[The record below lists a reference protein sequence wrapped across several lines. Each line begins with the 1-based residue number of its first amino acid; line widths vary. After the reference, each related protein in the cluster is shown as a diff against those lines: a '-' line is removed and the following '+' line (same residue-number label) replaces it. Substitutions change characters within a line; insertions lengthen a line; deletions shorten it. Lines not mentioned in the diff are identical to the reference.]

1 MSAAAPDVKHSTVCL
16 PTQEQAREMAIRCVR
31 SDVPRL
37 QGLLWRR
44 FVLWHQKRETRRA
57 LRDLTDTE
65 LLDIGLTR
73 TEARKEAS
81 RSFFW
86 D

>member
-1 MSAAAPDVKHSTVCL
+1 
-16 PTQEQAREMAIRCVR
+16 
-31 SDVPRL
+31 
-37 QGLLWRR
+37 LWRHL
-44 FVLWHQKRETRRA
+44 VQWHQKRETRRA

-73 TEARKEAS
+73 KEARKEAS
-81 RSFFW
+81 KSFFW

>member
-1 MSAAAPDVKHSTVCL
+1 MSVAPDVNDTNICL
-16 PTQEQAREMAIRCVR
+16 PTHKPARQIAVR
-31 SDVPRL
+31 YVLSGLRRGR
-37 QGLLWRR
+37 GLLWRHL
-44 FVLWHQKRETRRA
+44 VQWHQKRETRRA

-73 TEARKEAS
+73 KEARKEAS
-81 RSFFW
+81 KSFFW